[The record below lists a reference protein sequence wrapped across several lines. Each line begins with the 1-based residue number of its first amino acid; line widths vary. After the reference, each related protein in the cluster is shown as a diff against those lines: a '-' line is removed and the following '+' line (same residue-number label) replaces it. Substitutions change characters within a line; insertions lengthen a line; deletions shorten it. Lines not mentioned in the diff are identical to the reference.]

1 MTSDI
6 NDIAVAIFSLIF
18 VGLFVGSFYLIRYL
32 YRKFR
37 DNMNIREELA
47 SIKSKTIDKI
57 IAKVDIKIKERELL
71 SLKAELARER
81 RNIDDYN
88 NEEIDLI
95 LRDKREKVIAKIKD
109 KSLLGLLIT
118 LVIGI

>member
-1 MTSDI
+1 MDQYSGI
-6 NDIAVAIFSLIF
+6 KKKFLAVK
-18 VGLFVGSFYLIRYL
+18 V
-32 YRKFR
+32 
-37 DNMNIREELA
+37 
-47 SIKSKTIDKI
+47 KTIDKV
-57 IAKVDIKIKERELL
+57 IAKADAKIRERELL
-71 SLKAELARER
+71 SLKAELAREHK
-81 RNIDDYN
+81 NINDYN

>member
-71 SLKAELARER
+71 SLKAELAREH